1 MAYCKVT
8 RNRKGELVAR
18 IQASGKDVATGQ
30 NKIYTKR
37 IYNTENLTEARFR
50 KYADRVAAEYEI
62 EIQEAY
68 EQATVEIRTRIP
80 TFNELMREWMENIKT
95 SLSYSYYK
103 RAEETARKFG
113 AFLEE
118 HRLDRLPVSE
128 IKVRDIQLFLNSF
141 SLMTYEGPATV
152 KLKRDLPATVNF
164 RELARVGIIDRGTS
178 YNMRRKG
185 ANVVIET
192 AERICEYC
200 HIDIDEYFERND
212 TTRHYSM
219 ETVKGHRRILRTVFN
234 EAIRYEWIERNPVS
248 GTKIAAGAGNTSLRP
263 IKEKEVFSFREAQA
277 FLQRLNGLPKEL
289 IYKVIPLKFML
300 LTGVRIAE
308 MNGLKWCDID
318 YDKKVVHIV
327 RSRLYAKAKGGNY
340 EKEPKTRT
348 STRDIPLPDS
358 LIADLREYEEWFRI
372 ADANFDFKLD
382 QYYLASNIYRQPVSV
397 TTIGQWLAH
406 YEKLWGTK
414 KISCHGLR
422 HTYCSLLLAQNVPI
436 QTVSKYMG
444 HSDSTITLKVYS
456 HFIPDTV
463 EQVVYA
469 LNNILN

>member
-185 ANVVIET
+185 ANIVIET
-192 AERICEYC
+192 AEKICEYC
-200 HIDIDEYFERND
+200 RIDMDEYFERND

-277 FLQRLNGLPKEL
+277 FLQLLNGLPKEL

-327 RSRLYAKAKGGNY
+327 RSRLYAKAKGEN
-340 EKEPKTRT
+340 E
-348 STRDIPLPDS
+348 
-358 LIADLREYEEWFRI
+358 
-372 ADANFDFKLD
+372 
-382 QYYLASNIYRQPVSV
+382 
-397 TTIGQWLAH
+397 
-406 YEKLWGTK
+406 
-414 KISCHGLR
+414 
-422 HTYCSLLLAQNVPI
+422 NVN
-436 QTVSKYMG
+436 T
-444 HSDSTITLKVYS
+444 
-456 HFIPDTV
+456 
-463 EQVVYA
+463 
-469 LNNILN
+469 